1 MPATIFQSFHD
12 FLDVPIGGSVF
23 TWGHLVYATLIL
35 TLGYLLRKVVV
46 AGLLALLGRLAS
58 KTQTQADDILLEA
71 IRVPARAAVVI
82 LSSLWAV
89 VVLPIQH
96 FPTFERVF
104 YAGFRMAVVIL
115 VCWTA
120 TRSIK
125 VLTYLMRGA
134 MSIKEKIIDDR
145 LMPFIEQILKIVVIL
160 IGFVMVLQEF
170 GYDPSGLIAGLG
182 LGGLAFALAAK
193 DTLSNFFGSI
203 MLLTDKPFQVGD
215 YVDFKGFEGTV
226 EMIGFRSTHVRL
238 MDKSIVQIP
247 NGILASEPLRNYS
260 RRDRR
265 RIHLTVGITY
275 ECTPAMMKAAITAI
289 EDVISAEPR
298 IHQDVVIVRFS
309 KFADSA
315 LEIMVHC
322 YTTTAVWAEW
332 LEIQENV
339 LLAVYERFGQL
350 NIPFAYPA
358 MTVHMSGELAP
369 DAEREKKSLNFLQS
383 LNVRALHEPRV
394 PAGTAPAPE
403 GVPAEER
410 FKAMDPRA

>member
-12 FLDVPIGGSVF
+12 FVDVSIGGSVF
-23 TWGHLVYATLIL
+23 TWGHLIYATLIL
-35 TLGYLLRKVVV
+35 TLGYLLRKIVV
-46 AGLLALLGRLAS
+46 AGLLALLGKLAS
-58 KTQTQADDILLEA
+58 HTQTQADDILLEA

-96 FPTFERVF
+96 FPAFEKVF

-134 MSIKEKIIDDR
+134 MTIKEKIIDDR

-203 MLLTDKPFQVGD
+203 MILTDKPFQVGD
-215 YVDFKGFEGTV
+215 YVDFKGYEGTV

-247 NGILASEPLRNYS
+247 NGILASEPLRNFS

-265 RIHLTVGITY
+265 RVHFTVGITY
-275 ECTPAMMKAAITAI
+275 ECTPAMMKAAITAV
-289 EDVISAEPR
+289 EDVISGQPR
-298 IHQDVVIVRFS
+298 IHQDVVVVRFS
-309 KFADSA
+309 KFAESA

-322 YTTTAVWAEW
+322 YAATNVWAEW
-332 LEIQENV
+332 LEIQEGV

-350 NIPFAYPA
+350 GIPFAYPA

-369 DAEREKKSLNFLQS
+369 DAEREKKSLDLLQS

-410 FKAMDPRA
+410 FKSMDPRA

>member
-1 MPATIFQSFHD
+1 MVATIFHDFHD
-12 FLDVPIGGSVF
+12 TLNVTIGGSVF
-23 TWGHLVYATLIL
+23 MWSHLLYATLIL
-35 TLGYLLRKVVV
+35 TLGYLLRRVVV

-58 KTQTQADDILLEA
+58 QTQTQADDILLEA

-82 LSSLWAV
+82 LSGLWAV

-96 FPTFERVF
+96 FPTFERIF

-134 MSIKEKIIDDR
+134 MTIKEKIIDDR

-203 MLLTDKPFQVGD
+203 MILTDKPFQVGD
-215 YVDFKGFEGTV
+215 YVDFKGYEGTV

-265 RIHLTVGITY
+265 RIYFSVGITY
-275 ECTPAMMKAAITAI
+275 ECTPAMMKAAITAV
-289 EDVISAEPR
+289 EDVISAQPR
-298 IHQDVVIVRFS
+298 IHQDVVVVRFS
-309 KFADSA
+309 KFAESA

-322 YTTTAVWAEW
+322 YAATNVWAEW
-332 LEIQENV
+332 LEVQEGV

-350 NIPFAYPA
+350 GIPFAYPA
-358 MTVHMSGELAP
+358 MTVHMSGEPAP
-369 DAEREKKSLNFLQS
+369 DAEREKKSMKFLES

-403 GVPAEER
+403 GVLPEER
-410 FKAMDPRA
+410 FASMDPRA